1 VRSPRSRPPRSTA
14 DGRARTS
21 GVEEL
26 RRRRPTVDLD
36 SAPEAA
42 LVADCAAAHI
52 HADLGLHASIDDLLS
67 KPARNR
73 AARPARARNDY
84 LAFIR
89 RNPFGSAG
97 N

>member
-42 LVADCAAAHI
+42 LVVDCAADHI
-52 HADLGLHASIDDLLS
+52 HADLGLHANIDDLLS
-67 KPARNR
+67 KLAVKNASDSARR
-73 AARPARARNDY
+73 GQPER
-84 LAFIR
+84 L
-89 RNPFGSAG
+89 G
-97 N
+97 